1 MIDYIKKLFSKKQNN
16 ELHNIHHPVFS
27 GQIEKAFKSKNGIQY
42 YRFIKEIMMPYGR
55 YQMVQTYFLEYDLRM
70 DHKLFK
76 QYIESIE
83 KTLDGSAGQVN
94 IGKAFELISKMK
106 ARAELAFAPDQAYNL
121 ASIVYFDETED
132 LYKYDLD
139 YNRTKISR
147 WKEAGDLA
155 FFYTKPLDDLLG
167 LKNFSEPDL
176 AAYIKAADQIL
187 TDLTSDTQ

>member
-27 GQIEKAFKSKNGIQY
+27 GQIEKAFKSNGIQY
-42 YRFIKEIMMPYGR
+42 YRFAKEIMMPYGR

-76 QYIESIE
+76 QYIDALE
-83 KTLDGSAGQVN
+83 KYLDGSSGQVN
-94 IGKAFELISKMK
+94 LNKAFEIISKMK

-121 ASIVYFDETED
+121 ASIIYFDDTED
-132 LYKYDLD
+132 LYKYDLA
-139 YNRTKISR
+139 YNKGKIAR
-147 WKEAGDLA
+147 WKEANDLS

-167 LKNFSEPDL
+167 LKNFSEQDL

-187 TDLTSDTQ
+187 TDLTLDTQ